1 MLEDNTLFYKTTSVD
16 TSNTRKV
23 NVNPKE
29 FRLDNLVVDSF
40 NQEQESESQYR
51 NSEENLNMDKVLAR
65 NK

>member
-1 MLEDNTLFYKTTSVD
+1 MRIIHYFTKTTSVD

-40 NQEQESESQYR
+40 NQEQELESQYKD
-51 NSEENLNMDKVLAR
+51 SEENLNMDKVLAR